1 MFCPNCGAEVAEG
14 AKFCPQCGQPVAQAP
29 TPADSAEKPQPT
41 APTPGQAAA
50 QPPRAEG
57 EAAPVVSRLDE
68 GGWAR
73 IVFSL
78 GLLGL
83 LFIAFT
89 RFSGPYLLLSVSFP
103 TNQAIGYGTGLSVLG
118 ILLGGGMLGAG
129 FVLRERLGGLIT
141 DTELLLIGGGV
152 AAAAILMMIP
162 NPSMGEIGWFVFE
175 LLISVVLVVVGLNVL
190 RASDRFTENKAEVI
204 CGRVVAF
211 SLLVFA
217 LFTAITGA
225 GILLRSVTL
234 SVDLPNVFLIIS
246 SITGLLG
253 VLGFVGATVLRLL
266 GLKPGR

>member
-1 MFCPNCGAEVAEG
+1 MFCPNCGTEIAEG
-14 AKFCPQCGQPVAQAP
+14 AKFCPQCGQQIAQVP
-29 TPADSAEKPQPT
+29 TPPDSGGQQQPAAPIPRQPT
-41 APTPGQAAA
+41 AQPT
-50 QPPRAEG
+50 RAEG

-89 RFSGPYLLLSVSFP
+89 RFSGPFPAMSLGSFI
-103 TNQAIGYGTGLSVLG
+103 NRAIGYGTALPVLG

-129 FVLRERLGGLIT
+129 FVLRERLGGFLT
-141 DTELLLIGGGV
+141 DAEILLIGGGV
-152 AAAAILMMIP
+152 AAASILMMIP
-162 NPSMGEIGWFVFE
+162 SLSMGEIGWFVFE
-175 LLISVVLVVVGLNVL
+175 LLIGVVLVVVGLNVL
-190 RASDRFTENKAEVI
+190 RASGRFTENKAEAI

-217 LFTAITGA
+217 VFTAITGA

-253 VLGFVGATVLRLL
+253 VLGFVGVTVLRLL
-266 GLKPGR
+266 GLKPGQ